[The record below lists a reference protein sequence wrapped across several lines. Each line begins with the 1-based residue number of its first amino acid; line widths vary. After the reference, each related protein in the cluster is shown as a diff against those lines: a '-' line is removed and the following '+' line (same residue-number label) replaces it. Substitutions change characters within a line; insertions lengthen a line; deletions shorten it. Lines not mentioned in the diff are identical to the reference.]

1 LNGETTMKKEFPS
14 KKDSI
19 YFQYNVK
26 DIDRAKKFYTDIFGF
41 EITWDG
47 GTEVG
52 WCELALPV
60 KGVKLG
66 LNLKREGEIT
76 PGSGVLTFDVTDLDA
91 AKSYLEDKDVKTTD
105 ITDIPN
111 MVSYFD
117 MYDSEG
123 NIIQIVAEPR
133 VKS

>member
-1 LNGETTMKKEFPS
+1 MMTS
-14 KKDSI
+14 KIPFKNDSI

-26 DIDRAKKFYTDIFGF
+26 DIDRAKKFYTGIFGF

-47 GTEVG
+47 GSEVG

-60 KGVKLG
+60 KGAKLG

-76 PGSGVLTFDVTDLDA
+76 PGSGVLTFDVNDLDV

-105 ITDIPN
+105 IIDIPD

-117 MYDSEG
+117 MHDSEG